1 MTLDKIADRFIDTDV
16 LVVGGGIGGCPSAA
30 KAAEQ
35 GLRVTLIEKSKTD
48 RSGNAAKG
56 MDHYGVFAR
65 GISVLE
71 AVELW
76 QKGRHAG
83 VVNGPGRFIDP
94 NVDYVQFANG
104 FHTLEELERLGVPM
118 RWDDGELYWIP
129 HQIHERGL
137 KLGLRVHW
145 ERIKPTLA
153 KILRDKGVNVLNRV
167 MIVDLLTNNGRV
179 VGATAV
185 DTRTGEF
192 IVIKAA
198 AVVMATGMFCR
209 CYDPE
214 GPLTWKYKFNY
225 HYCPATTSGDGWAA
239 AYRAGAGLSHM
250 DLNAWGFRNRDNLTI
265 SFGSFVSNDGT
276 PSKVFSWN
284 GQESHSLSR
293 ITPRG
298 YDDAERA
305 GLTPVYQSVMHLH
318 DDFHKRMEV
327 AFADESLIALKLAED
342 RGFNPRTHLYEF
354 MANKPLQ
361 MMLLQGIH
369 VTDDF
374 QSRVK
379 GLYAIG
385 DCASGVGGC
394 HGAAISGMVVAD
406 NIAAA
411 VNEVGEPVIDEGQ
424 AESQRQLALAPLKVN
439 DGTEPMELE
448 CAVRYVCE
456 RYIGTF
462 KSEGKLREGQRR
474 LGSLKREFLPKL
486 MAKNPHS
493 LMRCLEVRNIMELA
507 EVHMQACLARK
518 ETRGSF
524 VRVDYPEMDPARTSI
539 MTHQRME
546 KGEPVLELLEIPP
559 MKPQYLNEGLFL
571 KEVR

>member
-1 MTLDKIADRFIDTDV
+1 MALDKIADRFIDTDV

-30 KAAEQ
+30 KAAES
-35 GLRVTLIEKSKTD
+35 GLRVTLIEKSKTE

-56 MDHYGVFAR
+56 MDHYGIFPNGVD
-65 GISVLE
+65 VLE
-71 AVELW
+71 AVEIW
-76 QKGRHAG
+76 QNSRLSG
-83 VVNGPGRFIDP
+83 VTNGPGLFIDP
-94 NVDYVQFANG
+94 NVDYVQMAQG
-104 FHTLEELERLGVPM
+104 FWTLDELERLGIPM
-118 RWDDGELYWIP
+118 RWDDGKYYFAP
-129 HQIHERGL
+129 HMLHAPGV
-137 KLGLRVHW
+137 KDGLRVHW
-145 ERIKPTLA
+145 ERIKPTMA
-153 KILRDKGVNVLNRV
+153 KMLRDKGVNVLDRV
-167 MIVDLLTNNGRV
+167 MIVDLLTNNGKV
-179 VGATAV
+179 VGVTAI

-192 IVIKAA
+192 VVIKAA
-198 AVVMATGMFCR
+198 VTVMATGMFCR

-214 GPLTWKYKFNY
+214 GPLNWKYKFQY

-239 AYRAGAGLSHM
+239 AYRAGADLSHM
-250 DLNAWGFRNRDNLTI
+250 DLSGWGIRNRDNLTI
-265 SFGSFVSNDGT
+265 SFGSFVGGDGI

-284 GQESHSLSR
+284 GVESHTLSR

-298 YDDAERA
+298 LDQAERA
-305 GLTPVYQSVMHLH
+305 GLTPVYQSVLHLH

-327 AFADESLIALKLAED
+327 SFADESLIALKLAGD

-361 MMLLQGIH
+361 FMLIQGIH

-374 QSRVK
+374 RSSLK

-385 DCASGVGGC
+385 DCAAGVGGC
-394 HGAAISGMVVAD
+394 HGAAISGMVVAA

-424 AESQRQLALAPLKVN
+424 VESQKQAAFAPLNVK

-448 CAVRYVCE
+448 VAVRYICE
-456 RYIGTF
+456 RYVGSF

-486 MAKNPHS
+486 MAKNPHY
-493 LMRCLEVRNIMELA
+493 LMRCLEVRNIMQLA
-507 EVHMQACLARK
+507 ELHLRGCLSRQ
-518 ETRGSF
+518 ESRGSY
-524 VRVDYPEMDPARTSI
+524 VRLDYPDLDPARDDT
-539 MTHQRME
+539 MLLQRLA
-546 KGEPVLELLEIPP
+546 KGEPEQEIVKIPP
-559 MKPQYLNEGLFL
+559 MKAEYLEQGKYL

>member
-1 MTLDKIADRFIDTDV
+1 MALDRIADRVIDTDV

-30 KAAEQ
+30 KMAEQ
-35 GLRVTLIEKSKTD
+35 GLRVTLVEKSKTD

-56 MDHYGVFAR
+56 MDHYGVFPR

-71 AVELW
+71 AVDLW

-94 NVDYVQFANG
+94 NVDYVQFANA
-104 FHTLEELERLGVPM
+104 FYALDELERLGIPM

-129 HQIHERGL
+129 HQIHVRGL

-145 ERIKPTLA
+145 ERIKPTMA
-153 KILRDKGVNVLNRV
+153 KMVRDKGVNVLDRV
-167 MIVDLLTNNGRV
+167 MLVDLLTNDGKV
-179 VGATAV
+179 VGASGI

-192 IVIKAA
+192 VVIKAA
-198 AVVMATGMFCR
+198 AVVMASGMFCR

-214 GPLTWKYKFNY
+214 GPLSWKYKFNY
-225 HYCPATTSGDGWAA
+225 HYCPATTSGDGWAV
-239 AYRAGAGLSHM
+239 AYRAGAGLAHM

-265 SFGSFVSNDGT
+265 SFGSFVSNDGI

-284 GQESHSLSR
+284 GEESHTLAR

-298 YDDAERA
+298 FDEAERA
-305 GLTPVYQSVMHLH
+305 GLTPMYQSIEHLP
-318 DDFHKRMEV
+318 DDFQKRLEV
-327 AFADESLIALKLAED
+327 AFADESLIALKLAQD
-342 RGFNPRTHLYEF
+342 RGFNPRTHRYEF
-354 MANKPLQ
+354 MTNKPLQ

-374 QSRVK
+374 QSALK

-394 HGAAISGMVVAD
+394 HGAVISGMVVAD
-406 NIAAA
+406 SMRNA
-411 VNEVGEPVIDEGQ
+411 VSDAGEPVIDEGQ
-424 AESQRQLALAPLKVN
+424 VESQKQSALAPLKVK

-448 CAVRYVCE
+448 CAVRYICE
-456 RYIGTF
+456 RYVGTF
-462 KSEGKLREGQRR
+462 KSEGKLREGMRR
-474 LGSLKREFLPKL
+474 LDSLKREFVPKL
-486 MAKNPHS
+486 MATNPHY
-493 LMRCLEVRNIMELA
+493 LMRCLEVRNIIELA
-507 EVHMQACLARK
+507 EVHMQACMSRE

-524 VRVDYPEMDPARTSI
+524 IRLDYPDMDPARDSI
-539 MTHQRME
+539 MTHVRME
-546 KGEPVLELLEIPP
+546 NGRPLLELLEIPP
-559 MKPQYLNEGLFL
+559 MKPERL
-571 KEVR
+571 KGGE